1 MKSVVKETLQINI
14 DSDLS
19 LFLEKRGYSE
29 DQIDLILAPSK
40 DSEYGVI
47 IDSIVKEVEKD
58 HNLNNEDIRS
68 MNEISARYT
77 EKWLKDNSEY
87 FEKHIKNVI

>member
-1 MKSVVKETLQINI
+1 MKSIAKETLQINI

-19 LFLEKRGYSE
+19 LFLEKEGYSE

-40 DSEYGVI
+40 DSEYGAI

-58 HNLNNEDIRS
+58 HNLNNKDIRS
-68 MNEISARYT
+68 MNEISTRYT

-87 FEKHIKNVI
+87 FKKHIKDVI